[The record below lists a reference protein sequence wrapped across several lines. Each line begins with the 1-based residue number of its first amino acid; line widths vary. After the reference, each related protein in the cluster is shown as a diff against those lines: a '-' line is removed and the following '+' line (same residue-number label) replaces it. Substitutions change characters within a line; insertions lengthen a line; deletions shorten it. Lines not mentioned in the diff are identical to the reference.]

1 MTARSGSAAHD
12 IAVIVNGTER
22 RARVIPRMLLAD
34 VLREEWGLT
43 GTHLGCEHGACGA
56 CTVLVDGEPTR
67 SCLVFAVQADGCRV
81 DTVEGLAG
89 DGPGLHPLQE
99 AFRARHALQC
109 GFCTPGILMTLVAY
123 LRRHSGAVGDG
134 GPGSALRQPLP
145 VHGLSAHRAGRAGR
159 GGGRASGGHVGVKF
173 VGDRH
178 LRKED
183 PRLLTGRGRY
193 VADIALPG
201 MLHAV
206 LLRSPHAHARI
217 VGSTRRAPSRT
228 PGWSTS
234 CASPISEPRGV
245 SFPWSRR
252 TPSCAGTTSPRS
264 RATAP
269 ATWAS
274 RWPRWWRTAATR
286 RRTPASCWRSSTS
299 RCRRPRRSR
308 RARPPSTTTSPTT
321 WPGASPSPA
330 ATSRPRCG
338 AAPRVASL
346 RLRIGRGGG
355 QPMETRGLVADWN
368 AALGQLT
375 VWASSQVPHQIR
387 QFIADL
393 LDLAPHQVRV
403 IAPDVG
409 GGFGAKL
416 IVYPEDVLIP
426 FLARRLARPVRWIED
441 RLEHMLAATQ
451 EREQEHEVTVGF
463 DDTGRLLAL
472 RDRFVHD
479 TGAYTPRGLVVPLLT
494 ASMLTGPYRIA
505 AVESSFESRY
515 THRVPVTPYRGAG
528 QPQAVF
534 VIERVLDLVA
544 RETGRDRAQV
554 RLANLV
560 RAEDMPWDTGLPNYR
575 GSGHVVLDSGDL
587 PSVLRRALESA
598 RYDALAAE
606 AAAARAQGRL
616 VGVGVA
622 CYVELTGVG
631 PFESARVRVD
641 PAGRITAFSGVTTQG
656 QGLETTLAQVAADE
670 LGVTPEDVTV
680 IAGDTAGVEH
690 GTGSFASRAAVVGG
704 SAVALAARDV
714 SAKARLLAAKALGC
728 AEAEL
733 EQAGAAFADRRRP
746 ERRVTFAELAR
757 LAGAA
762 TAALGVEPG
771 LESTRFFQPTDMTY
785 SSGAHVALV
794 ELDALSACVRILG
807 YWISH
812 DSGRLINPLVVEG
825 QLQGAVALGIGSAL
839 LEEITL
845 RRVGPA
851 PRGQLHG
858 LSAAHRDRRAEHGHR
873 PPRDALAPEPARS
886 QGRGRVRC
894 APRPRR
900 PRLGDRGRGRA
911 RGRSR
916 HAHAPRARAPAG
928 PAAAG
933 SPAA

>member
-1 MTARSGSAAHD
+1 M
-12 IAVIVNGTER
+12 
-22 RARVIPRMLLAD
+22 
-34 VLREEWGLT
+34 
-43 GTHLGCEHGACGA
+43 
-56 CTVLVDGEPTR
+56 
-67 SCLVFAVQADGCRV
+67 
-81 DTVEGLAG
+81 
-89 DGPGLHPLQE
+89 
-99 AFRARHALQC
+99 
-109 GFCTPGILMTLVAY
+109 
-123 LRRHSGAVGDG
+123 
-134 GPGSALRQPLP
+134 
-145 VHGLSAHRAGRAGR
+145 
-159 GGGRASGGHVGVKF
+159 KF

-193 VADIALPG
+193 VGDITLPG
-201 MLHAV
+201 MLHVV

-217 VGSTRRAPSRT
+217 RRVDAARAREHPGVADVVTFADLGPAARPLAMVPPHVELRGRNFSLLAGDRARFVGEPVAAVVADSRYAAEDARELVEVEYEPLTSAQTLAP
-228 PGWSTS
+228 G
-234 CASPISEPRGV
+234 
-245 SFPWSRR
+245 
-252 TPSCAGTTSPRS
+252 
-264 RATAP
+264 AP
-269 ATWAS
+269 AVHDDIPDNVAG
-274 RWPRWWRTAATR
+274 RVALIRGDVDAAL
-286 RRTPASCWRSSTS
+286 ST
-299 RCRRPRRSR
+299 
-308 RARPPSTTTSPTT
+308 
-321 WPGASPSPA
+321 
-330 ATSRPRCG
+330 
-338 AAPRVASL
+338 APRVASL
-346 RLRIGRGGG
+346 TLRIGRGGG

-387 QFIADL
+387 QFVADL

-426 FLARRLARPVRWIED
+426 FIARRVARPVRWLED

-463 DDTGRLLAL
+463 DDEGRLLAL

-494 ASMLTGPYRIA
+494 ASMLTGPYKIP
-505 AVESSFESRY
+505 AVESTFVSRY

-544 RETGRDRAQV
+544 RETGRDRADV

-575 GSGHVVLDSGDL
+575 GSGHVVLDSGDV
-587 PSVLRRALESA
+587 PSVLRRALESG
-598 RYDALAAE
+598 RYEALCDE
-606 AAAARAQGRL
+606 AAAARAAGRL

-641 PAGRITAFSGVTTQG
+641 AAGRITAWSGVTTQG
-656 QGLETTLAQVAADE
+656 QGLETTLAQIAADE

-680 IAGDTAGVEH
+680 ITGDTAGVEH

-714 SAKARLLAAKALGC
+714 RDKARLLASRALGC
-728 AEAEL
+728 AEADL
-733 EQAGAAFADRRRP
+733 EQSDAAFTDRGRP
-746 ERRVTFAELAR
+746 ERRVSFADLAR

-762 TAALGVEPG
+762 TAALGADPG

-794 ELDALSACVRILG
+794 EVNALSALVRILG
-807 YWISH
+807 YWTSH
-812 DSGRLINPLVVEG
+812 DSGRLINPMVVEG
-825 QLQGAVALGIGSAL
+825 QIQGAVALGIGSAL
-839 LEEITL
+839 LEEIVYDEAGQLQAGTYMDYLLPTATDVPTMTIDHLETL
-845 RRVGPA
+845 SPLNPLGMKGVGESGALPVPAVLASAIEDAVGPRGGRVTRMPLGPVRLLDLL
-851 PRGQLHG
+851 PRASLGDL
-858 LSAAHRDRRAEHGHR
+858 A
-873 PPRDALAPEPARS
+873 DALREPLNGDPAR
-886 QGRGRVRC
+886 
-894 APRPRR
+894 
-900 PRLGDRGRGRA
+900 
-911 RGRSR
+911 
-916 HAHAPRARAPAG
+916 
-928 PAAAG
+928 
-933 SPAA
+933 

>member
-1 MTARSGSAAHD
+1 
-12 IAVIVNGTER
+12 
-22 RARVIPRMLLAD
+22 
-34 VLREEWGLT
+34 
-43 GTHLGCEHGACGA
+43 
-56 CTVLVDGEPTR
+56 
-67 SCLVFAVQADGCRV
+67 
-81 DTVEGLAG
+81 
-89 DGPGLHPLQE
+89 
-99 AFRARHALQC
+99 
-109 GFCTPGILMTLVAY
+109 
-123 LRRHSGAVGDG
+123 
-134 GPGSALRQPLP
+134 
-145 VHGLSAHRAGRAGR
+145 
-159 GGGRASGGHVGVKF
+159 VKF
-173 VGDRH
+173 VGDRY

-193 VADIALPG
+193 VGDIALPG
-201 MLHAV
+201 MLHVV
-206 LLRSPHAHARI
+206 LLRSPHAHARVHRVDADRARAHPGVVDVVTFAELGAAGRAFPI
-217 VGSTRRAPSRT
+217 VPPHPELRGHNFGPLAGDRVRFVGEAVAAVVADSRYAAEDARDLLEIEYEPLPSAQTLAP
-228 PGWSTS
+228 G
-234 CASPISEPRGV
+234 
-245 SFPWSRR
+245 
-252 TPSCAGTTSPRS
+252 
-264 RATAP
+264 AP
-269 ATWAS
+269 AVHDDI
-274 RWPRWWRTAATR
+274 PDNAAGRVTL
-286 RRTPASCWRSSTS
+286 
-299 RCRRPRRSR
+299 
-308 RARPPSTTTSPTT
+308 ARGDVE
-321 WPGASPSPA
+321 GAL
-330 ATSRPRCG
+330 R

-368 AALGQLT
+368 GALGQLT

-387 QFIADL
+387 QFVADL

-451 EREQEHEVTVGF
+451 EREQEHEVTAGF
-463 DDTGRLLAL
+463 DEAGRLLAL

-494 ASMLTGPYRIA
+494 ASMLTGPYRIP

-598 RYDALAAE
+598 RYDTRAAE
-606 AAAARAQGRL
+606 AAAARAAGRL
-616 VGVGVA
+616 LGVGVA

-641 PAGRITAFSGVTTQG
+641 AAGRVTAWSGVSTQG

-670 LGVTPEDVTV
+670 LGLTPADVTV
-680 IAGDTAGVEH
+680 ITGDTAGVEY

-704 SAVALAARDV
+704 NAVALAARDV
-714 SAKARLLAAKALGC
+714 RVKARALAARAL
-728 AEAEL
+728 EIDETDL
-733 EQAGAAFADRRRP
+733 EQAGPTFADRRRP

-794 ELDALSACVRILG
+794 EVDPLSAAARILG

-839 LEEITL
+839 LEEVAYDEAGQLLAGTYMDYLLPTATDVPTMAIDHLETL
-845 RRVGPA
+845 SPLNPLGLKGVGESGALPVPAVLASAIEDAVGP
-851 PRGQLHG
+851 RGGRVTRMPLG
-858 LSAAHRDRRAEHGHR
+858 
-873 PPRDALAPEPARS
+873 PARLLDLLPP
-886 QGRGRVRC
+886 G
-894 APRPRR
+894 
-900 PRLGDRGRGRA
+900 L
-911 RGRSR
+911 
-916 HAHAPRARAPAG
+916 
-928 PAAAG
+928 AG
-933 SPAA
+933 SHTSG

>member
-1 MTARSGSAAHD
+1 M
-12 IAVIVNGTER
+12 
-22 RARVIPRMLLAD
+22 
-34 VLREEWGLT
+34 
-43 GTHLGCEHGACGA
+43 
-56 CTVLVDGEPTR
+56 
-67 SCLVFAVQADGCRV
+67 
-81 DTVEGLAG
+81 
-89 DGPGLHPLQE
+89 
-99 AFRARHALQC
+99 
-109 GFCTPGILMTLVAY
+109 
-123 LRRHSGAVGDG
+123 
-134 GPGSALRQPLP
+134 
-145 VHGLSAHRAGRAGR
+145 
-159 GGGRASGGHVGVKF
+159 KF
-173 VGDRH
+173 VGDRQ

-193 VADIALPG
+193 VGDLALPG

-206 LLRSPHAHARI
+206 LLRSPHAHARVRRVSADRARAHPGVVDVVTFADLGGAGRAYPMVPPHPELRGHNFAPLAGDRVRF
-217 VGSTRRAPSRT
+217 VGEAVAAVVADSRYTAEDARDLLEVDYEVLPSAQSLAP
-228 PGWSTS
+228 G
-234 CASPISEPRGV
+234 
-245 SFPWSRR
+245 
-252 TPSCAGTTSPRS
+252 
-264 RATAP
+264 AP
-269 ATWAS
+269 AVHDDSPDNLAGRVTLA
-274 RWPRWWRTAATR
+274 RGDVEAALR
-286 RRTPASCWRSSTS
+286 
-299 RCRRPRRSR
+299 
-308 RARPPSTTTSPTT
+308 
-321 WPGASPSPA
+321 G
-330 ATSRPRCG
+330 
-338 AAPRVASL
+338 APRVASL

-368 AALGQLT
+368 PALDQLT

-387 QFIADL
+387 QFVADL

-451 EREQEHEVTVGF
+451 EREQEHDVTVGF
-463 DDTGRLLAL
+463 DDAGRLLAL

-494 ASMLTGPYRIA
+494 ASMLTGPYRIP

-544 RETGRDRAQV
+544 RETGCDRAQV

-598 RYDALAAE
+598 RYDARAAE
-606 AAAARAQGRL
+606 AAAARATGRL
-616 VGVGVA
+616 LGVGVA

-631 PFESARVRVD
+631 PFESARVRID
-641 PAGRITAFSGVTTQG
+641 AAGRIAAWSGVSTQG

-670 LGVTPEDVTV
+670 LGVTPADVSVTT
-680 IAGDTAGVEH
+680 GDTAGVEH

-704 SAVALAARDV
+704 NAVAFAARDVRVKARALAAR
-714 SAKARLLAAKALGC
+714 ALGID
-728 AEAEL
+728 EADL
-733 EQAGAAFADRRRP
+733 EQAGPSFADRRRP

-762 TAALGVEPG
+762 TAALGVGPG

-794 ELDALSACVRILG
+794 ELDPVSAAVRILG
-807 YWISH
+807 YWMSH
-812 DSGRLINPLVVEG
+812 DSGRLINPLIVEG
-825 QLQGAVALGIGSAL
+825 QLQGAVAVGIGSAL
-839 LEEITL
+839 LEEVAYDEAGQLLAGSYMDYLLPTATDVPTMTIDHLETL
-845 RRVGPA
+845 SPLNPLGLKGVGESGTLPVPAVLASAIEDAVGPA
-851 PRGQLHG
+851 G
-858 LSAAHRDRRAEHGHR
+858 
-873 PPRDALAPEPARS
+873 
-886 QGRGRVRC
+886 GRVTRM
-894 APRPRR
+894 PLGPS
-900 PRLGDRGRGRA
+900 RLLDLL
-911 RGRSR
+911 
-916 HAHAPRARAPAG
+916 PPA
-928 PAAAG
+928 
-933 SPAA
+933 